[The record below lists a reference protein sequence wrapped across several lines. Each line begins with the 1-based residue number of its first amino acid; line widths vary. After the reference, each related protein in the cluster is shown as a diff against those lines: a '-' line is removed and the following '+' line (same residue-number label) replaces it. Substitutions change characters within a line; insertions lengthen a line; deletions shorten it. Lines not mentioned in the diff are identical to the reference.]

1 MDVSRLEA
9 GIIVNGLSFINVGS
23 DIDAKNCRIKLS
35 KVSRNWN
42 QESIRQRQLFF
53 YVFIILFIQ
62 APFSIRTGT
71 GRLRHVRWKISL
83 QRRLESGNGCALQR
97 GRALAAVNLGN
108 GRECRCLTRAWKRGP
123 KSQ

>member
-42 QESIRQRQLFF
+42 QEWIRERQLFF
-53 YVFIILFIQ
+53 YVFIILFKHHFRFEQ
-62 APFSIRTGT
+62 GPEGCVTYGGKFLFKDVWRVGT
-71 GRLRHVRWKISL
+71 GALYSRGGRL
-83 QRRLESGNGCALQR
+83 Q
-97 GRALAAVNLGN
+97 
-108 GRECRCLTRAWKRGP
+108 P
-123 KSQ
+123 

>member
-1 MDVSRLEA
+1 MGCHSLTLVPISMLKIVELNYRKFLET
-9 GIIVNGLSFINVGS
+9 GT
-23 DIDAKNCRIKLS
+23 
-35 KVSRNWN
+35 RNLD
-42 QESIRQRQLFF
+42 QRETTFF

-83 QRRLESGNGCALQR
+83 QRCFESGNGCALQR

>member
-1 MDVSRLEA
+1 MD
-9 GIIVNGLSFINVGS
+9 
-23 DIDAKNCRIKLS
+23 
-35 KVSRNWN
+35 
-42 QESIRQRQLFF
+42 QRETTFF
-53 YVFIILFIQ
+53 LRFYNIIQ